1 VSLRLNIRN
10 RATQDLRLQANY
22 ILVHGSPTK
31 ASEFL
36 EAAAATFEQLRQ
48 MPQIGRVTRLVVLRL
63 GEVRQWRLKGL
74 KDYLVFYRVEDDLI
88 EILRV
93 LHGTRDLEDILS
105 SLDEEV

>member
-1 VSLRLNIRN
+1 MSLRLNVRN

-22 ILVHGSPTK
+22 ILANGSSTK

-36 EAAAATFEQLRQ
+36 EAAAVTFEQLRQ
-48 MPQIGRVTRLVVLRL
+48 TPQIGRVTRLVMSRL
-63 GEVRQWRLKGL
+63 GEIRQWRLKGF
-74 KDYLVFYRVEDDLI
+74 KDYLVFYRVQDDLV

-93 LHGTRDLEDILS
+93 LHGARDLEDILS